1 MGNENGC
8 QYTRSGGA
16 EYACIVASAAARL
29 LPAPLPYNPATRQAR
44 ITVDIHSDDLKI
56 FVAVVD
62 SGTLSAASVH
72 LGQTTS
78 GVSRAL
84 SRLEEK
90 LATSLLTRTTRR
102 MELTEEGQLLL
113 ERARAILASMEEA
126 EESIRMRRQSPA
138 GRLCVDAASP
148 FMLHCVVPH
157 VAEFRA
163 LYPDIRLEL
172 SSNDRIADLI
182 EHRTDIA
189 IRIGALNDSTLH
201 ARALSAS
208 ALHVL
213 ASPGYLERHG
223 APATPEALAGH
234 ALLGFAQYEL
244 GNAWP
249 LRHQCGNSLQITPA
263 LAATSGETLRQLAL
277 HGQGIVCLADFMTR
291 DDLAAGRL
299 VKVLEHCY
307 TGYRQQI
314 HAVYY
319 RNTQLSQRIS
329 CFLEFLQRKL

>member
-1 MGNENGC
+1 M
-8 QYTRSGGA
+8 
-16 EYACIVASAAARL
+16 
-29 LPAPLPYNPATRQAR
+29 
-44 ITVDIHSDDLKI
+44 DIHSDDLRI

-102 MELTEEGQLLL
+102 MDLTEEGQLFLA
-113 ERARAILASMEEA
+113 RARAILASMEEA
-126 EESIRMRRQSPA
+126 EEAIRMRRQKPA

-163 LYPDIRLEL
+163 MYPDIRLEL
-172 SSNDRIADLI
+172 SSNDQIADLL
-182 EHRTDIA
+182 EYRTDIA

-201 ARALSAS
+201 ARALSS
-208 ALHVL
+208 SPLYLL
-213 ASPGYLERHG
+213 ASPDYLLHHG
-223 APATPEALAGH
+223 TPSTPEQLSSH
-234 ALLGFAQYEL
+234 SLLGFAQYEP
-244 GNAWP
+244 GNSWP
-249 LRHQCGNSLQITPA
+249 LRHAAGNTLQIAPA
-263 LAATSGETLRQLAL
+263 LTASSGETLRQLAL

-291 DDLAAGRL
+291 ADLAEGRL
-299 VKVLEHCY
+299 VKVLEDFY

-319 RNTQLSQRIS
+319 RNTQLAQRIS
-329 CFLEFLQRKL
+329 CFLEFLQCKL

>member
-1 MGNENGC
+1 M
-8 QYTRSGGA
+8 
-16 EYACIVASAAARL
+16 
-29 LPAPLPYNPATRQAR
+29 
-44 ITVDIHSDDLKI
+44 DINSDDLKTFI
-56 FVAVVD
+56 TVID

-102 MELTEEGQLLL
+102 MELTEEGHLFL
-113 ERARAILASMEEA
+113 ERARAILGAMEEA
-126 EESIRMRRQSPA
+126 EETIRIRRQKPA

-157 VAEFRA
+157 MAEFRA

-172 SSNDRIADLI
+172 SSNDQITDLI
-182 EHRTDIA
+182 EHRTDVA
-189 IRIGALNDSTLH
+189 IRIGALTDSTLH
-201 ARALSAS
+201 ARALSS
-208 ALHVL
+208 SPLYVL
-213 ASPGYLERHG
+213 ASPDYLARHG
-223 APATPEALAGH
+223 ALRTPEDLAAH
-234 ALLGFAQYEL
+234 SLIGFLQYEQ
-244 GNAWP
+244 GNVWP
-249 LRHQCGNSLQITPA
+249 LRHATGNSLPITPSIS
-263 LAATSGETLRQLAL
+263 ATSGETLRQLAL
-277 HGQGIVCLADFMTR
+277 AGQGVVCLADFMTR
-291 DDLAAGRL
+291 ADLDAGRL
-299 VKVLEHCY
+299 VKVLEDSY

-319 RNTQLSQRIS
+319 RNTQLAQRIS

>member
-1 MGNENGC
+1 M
-8 QYTRSGGA
+8 
-16 EYACIVASAAARL
+16 
-29 LPAPLPYNPATRQAR
+29 
-44 ITVDIHSDDLKI
+44 DINSDDLKI
-56 FVAVVD
+56 FVAVID

-90 LATSLLTRTTRR
+90 LATTLLTRTTRR
-102 MELTEEGQLLL
+102 MELTEEGHLFL
-113 ERARAILASMEEA
+113 EQARAILAAMEEA
-126 EESIRMRRQSPA
+126 EETIRIRRQKPA

-172 SSNDRIADLI
+172 TSNDQIADLI

-189 IRIGALNDSTLH
+189 IRIGTLSDSTLH
-201 ARALSAS
+201 ARALSS
-208 ALHVL
+208 SPLHVL
-213 ASPGYLERHG
+213 ASPDYLARRG
-223 APATPEALAGH
+223 TPAAPEDLAQH
-234 ALLGFAQYEL
+234 ELLGFAQYEL
-244 GNAWP
+244 GNVWP
-249 LRHQCGNSLQITPA
+249 LRHAAGNSLQVVPA
-263 LAATSGETLRQLAL
+263 LAASSGETLRQLAL
-277 HGQGIVCLADFMTR
+277 AGQGIVCLSDFMTR
-291 DDLAAGRL
+291 ADIAAGRL
-299 VKVLEHCY
+299 VKVLEAHS
-307 TGYRQQI
+307 TGFRQQI

-329 CFLEFLQRKL
+329 CFLEFLQKKL

>member
-1 MGNENGC
+1 M
-8 QYTRSGGA
+8 R
-16 EYACIVASAAARL
+16 
-29 LPAPLPYNPATRQAR
+29 
-44 ITVDIHSDDLKI
+44 VDINSDDLRI
-56 FVAVVD
+56 FVAVID

-90 LATSLLTRTTRR
+90 LSTTLLTRTTRR
-102 MELTEEGQLLL
+102 MELTEEGQLFLD
-113 ERARAILASMEEA
+113 RARAILGAMEEA
-126 EESIRMRRQSPA
+126 EESIRMRRQKPA

-163 LYPDIRLEL
+163 MYPDIRLEL
-172 SSNDRIADLI
+172 TSNDRIADLI

-189 IRIGALNDSTLH
+189 IRIGALTDSTLH
-201 ARALSAS
+201 ARALSS
-208 ALHVL
+208 SPLHVL
-213 ASPGYLERHG
+213 ASPDYLARHG
-223 APATPEALAGH
+223 APATPEELEGH

-244 GNAWP
+244 GNVWP
-249 LRHQCGNSLQITPA
+249 LRHAAGNSMQITPA
-263 LAATSGETLRQLAL
+263 LAASSGETLRQLAIA
-277 HGQGIVCLADFMTR
+277 GQGIVCLSDFMTR
-291 DDLAAGRL
+291 DDIAAGRL
-299 VKVLEHCY
+299 VKVLEDFS

-329 CFLEFLQRKL
+329 CFLEFLQQKL

>member
-1 MGNENGC
+1 V
-8 QYTRSGGA
+8 R
-16 EYACIVASAAARL
+16 
-29 LPAPLPYNPATRQAR
+29 
-44 ITVDIHSDDLKI
+44 VDINSDDLRI
-56 FVAVVD
+56 FVAVID

-90 LATSLLTRTTRR
+90 LSTTLLTRTTRR
-102 MELTEEGQLLL
+102 MELTEEGQLFLD
-113 ERARAILASMEEA
+113 RARAILGAMEEA
-126 EESIRMRRQSPA
+126 EESIRMRRQKPA

-163 LYPDIRLEL
+163 MYPDIRLEL
-172 SSNDRIADLI
+172 TSNDRIADLI

-189 IRIGALNDSTLH
+189 IRIGALTDSTLH
-201 ARALSAS
+201 ARALSS
-208 ALHVL
+208 SPLHVL
-213 ASPGYLERHG
+213 ASPDYLARHG
-223 APATPEALAGH
+223 APATPEELDGH
-234 ALLGFAQYEL
+234 GLLGFAQYEL
-244 GNAWP
+244 GNVWP
-249 LRHQCGNSLQITPA
+249 LRHAAGNSMQITPA
-263 LAATSGETLRQLAL
+263 LAASSGETLRQLAIA
-277 HGQGIVCLADFMTR
+277 GQGIVCLSDFMTR
-291 DDLAAGRL
+291 DDISAGRL
-299 VKVLEHCY
+299 VKVLENFS

-329 CFLEFLQRKL
+329 CFLEFLQQKL

>member
-1 MGNENGC
+1 M
-8 QYTRSGGA
+8 
-16 EYACIVASAAARL
+16 
-29 LPAPLPYNPATRQAR
+29 
-44 ITVDIHSDDLKI
+44 DINSDDLKTFI
-56 FVAVVD
+56 TVID

-84 SRLEEK
+84 SRLEDK

-102 MELTEEGQLLL
+102 MELTEEGQLFL
-113 ERARAILASMEEA
+113 ERARAILGAMEEA
-126 EESIRMRRQSPA
+126 EETIRIRRQQPA

-163 LYPDIRLEL
+163 LYPEIRLEL
-172 SSNDRIADLI
+172 SSNDQITDLI

-189 IRIGALNDSTLH
+189 IRIGTLVDSTLH

-208 ALHVL
+208 PLYVL
-213 ASPGYLERHG
+213 ASPGYLARHG
-223 APATPEALAGH
+223 TPRTPEDLAGH
-234 ALLGFAQYEL
+234 ALLGFAQYEQ
-244 GNAWP
+244 GNNWP
-249 LRHQCGNSLQITPA
+249 LQHATGNSLAITPSLSA
-263 LAATSGETLRQLAL
+263 SSGETLRQLAL
-277 HGQGIVCLADFMTR
+277 AGQGIVCLADFMTR
-291 DDLAAGRL
+291 ADLADGRL
-299 VKVLEHCY
+299 VKVLEDSY

-319 RNTQLSQRIS
+319 RNTQLARRIG
-329 CFLEFLQRKL
+329 CFLDFLQQKL

>member
-1 MGNENGC
+1 V
-8 QYTRSGGA
+8 R
-16 EYACIVASAAARL
+16 
-29 LPAPLPYNPATRQAR
+29 
-44 ITVDIHSDDLKI
+44 VDINSDDLRI
-56 FVAVVD
+56 FVAVID

-90 LATSLLTRTTRR
+90 LATTLLTRTTRR
-102 MELTEEGQLLL
+102 MELTEEGQLFLD
-113 ERARAILASMEEA
+113 RARTILGAMEEA
-126 EESIRMRRQSPA
+126 EESIRMRRQKPA

-163 LYPDIRLEL
+163 MYPDIRLEL
-172 SSNDRIADLI
+172 TSNDRIADLI

-189 IRIGALNDSTLH
+189 IRIGALTDSTLH
-201 ARALSAS
+201 ARALSS
-208 ALHVL
+208 SPLHVL
-213 ASPGYLERHG
+213 ASPDYLARHG
-223 APATPEALAGH
+223 APATPEELEGH

-244 GNAWP
+244 GNVWP
-249 LRHQCGNSLQITPA
+249 LRHAAGNSMQITPA
-263 LAATSGETLRQLAL
+263 LAASSGETLRQLAIA
-277 HGQGIVCLADFMTR
+277 GQGIVCLSDFMTR
-291 DDLAAGRL
+291 DDIAAGRL
-299 VKVLEHCY
+299 VKVLENFS

-329 CFLEFLQRKL
+329 CFLEFLQQKL

>member
-1 MGNENGC
+1 M
-8 QYTRSGGA
+8 
-16 EYACIVASAAARL
+16 
-29 LPAPLPYNPATRQAR
+29 
-44 ITVDIHSDDLKI
+44 DINSDDLKI
-56 FVAVVD
+56 FVAVID

-90 LATSLLTRTTRR
+90 LATTLLTRTTRR
-102 MELTEEGQLLL
+102 MELTEEGQLFL
-113 ERARAILASMEEA
+113 EQARAILAAMEEA
-126 EESIRMRRQSPA
+126 EETIRIRRQKPA

-163 LYPDIRLEL
+163 MYPDIRLEL
-172 SSNDRIADLI
+172 TSNDQIADLI

-189 IRIGALNDSTLH
+189 IRIGTLSDSTLH
-201 ARALSAS
+201 ARALSS
-208 ALHVL
+208 SPLHVL

-223 APATPEALAGH
+223 TPATPEELAQH
-234 ALLGFAQYEL
+234 ELLGFAQYEL

-249 LRHQCGNSLQITPA
+249 LRHAAGNSLQVTPA
-263 LAATSGETLRQLAL
+263 LAASSGETLRQLAL
-277 HGQGIVCLADFMTR
+277 AGQGIVCLSDFMTR
-291 DDLAAGRL
+291 ADIAAGRL
-299 VKVLEHCY
+299 VKLLDAHS
-307 TGYRQQI
+307 TGFRQQI

-329 CFLEFLQRKL
+329 CFLEFLQKKL

>member
-1 MGNENGC
+1 VEIN
-8 QYTRSGGA
+8 
-16 EYACIVASAAARL
+16 
-29 LPAPLPYNPATRQAR
+29 
-44 ITVDIHSDDLKI
+44 SDDLRTFI
-56 FVAVVD
+56 TVID

-102 MELTEEGQLLL
+102 MELTEEGHLFL
-113 ERARAILASMEEA
+113 EKARAIVAAMEEA
-126 EESIRMRRQSPA
+126 EETIRIRRQKPS

-172 SSNDRIADLI
+172 SSNDQIADLI
-182 EHRTDIA
+182 EHRTDVA
-189 IRIGALNDSTLH
+189 IRIGPLSDSTLH

-208 ALHVL
+208 PLRVL
-213 ASPGYLERHG
+213 ASPAYLERHG
-223 APATPEALAGH
+223 APATPQDLHTH
-234 ALLGFAQYEL
+234 ALLGFAQYEQ
-244 GNAWP
+244 GNQWP
-249 LRHQCGNSLQITPA
+249 LRHGDGASLAVTPA
-263 LAATSGETLRQLAL
+263 LAASSGETLRQLAL
-277 HGQGIVCLADFMTR
+277 AGQGIVCLADFMTR
-291 DDLAAGRL
+291 ADIAAGRL
-299 VKVLEHCY
+299 VPLLADY
-307 TGYRQQI
+307 NTGFRQQI

-319 RNTQLSQRIS
+319 RNTQLAQRIS
-329 CFLEFLQRKL
+329 CFLEFLQQKL

>member
-1 MGNENGC
+1 M
-8 QYTRSGGA
+8 
-16 EYACIVASAAARL
+16 
-29 LPAPLPYNPATRQAR
+29 
-44 ITVDIHSDDLKI
+44 DINSDDLKI

-84 SRLEEK
+84 ARLEEK
-90 LATSLLTRTTRR
+90 LATTLLTRTTRR
-102 MELTEEGQLLL
+102 MELTEEGHLFL
-113 ERARAILASMEEA
+113 EQARAILAAMEEA
-126 EESIRMRRQSPA
+126 EETIRIRRQKPA

-172 SSNDRIADLI
+172 TSNDQIADLI

-189 IRIGALNDSTLH
+189 IRIGALSDSTLH
-201 ARALSAS
+201 ARALSS
-208 ALHVL
+208 SPLHVL
-213 ASPGYLERHG
+213 ASPGYLARHG
-223 APATPEALAGH
+223 EPATPEELARH
-234 ALLGFAQYEL
+234 ELLGFAQYEL
-244 GNAWP
+244 GNVWP
-249 LRHQCGNSLQITPA
+249 LRHAAGNSLQVTPA
-263 LAATSGETLRQLAL
+263 LAASSGETLRQLAL
-277 HGQGIVCLADFMTR
+277 AGQGIVCLSDFMTR
-291 DDLAAGRL
+291 ADIAAGRL
-299 VKVLEHCY
+299 VKVLEQHS
-307 TGYRQQI
+307 TGFRQQI

-329 CFLEFLQRKL
+329 CFLEFLQKKL

>member
-1 MGNENGC
+1 M
-8 QYTRSGGA
+8 
-16 EYACIVASAAARL
+16 
-29 LPAPLPYNPATRQAR
+29 
-44 ITVDIHSDDLKI
+44 DINSDDLKI

-84 SRLEEK
+84 ARLEEK
-90 LATSLLTRTTRR
+90 LATTLLTRTTRR
-102 MELTEEGQLLL
+102 MELTEEGHLFL
-113 ERARAILASMEEA
+113 EQARAILAAMEEA
-126 EESIRMRRQSPA
+126 EETIRIRRQKPA

-172 SSNDRIADLI
+172 TSNDQIADLI

-189 IRIGALNDSTLH
+189 IRIGTLSDSTLH
-201 ARALSAS
+201 ARALSS
-208 ALHVL
+208 SPLHVL
-213 ASPGYLERHG
+213 ASPAYLARHG
-223 APATPEALAGH
+223 EPATPEELARH
-234 ALLGFAQYEL
+234 ELLGFAQYEL
-244 GNAWP
+244 GNVWP
-249 LRHQCGNSLQITPA
+249 LRHAAGNSLQVTPA
-263 LAATSGETLRQLAL
+263 LAASSGETLRQLAL
-277 HGQGIVCLADFMTR
+277 AGQGIVCLSDFMTR
-291 DDLAAGRL
+291 ADIAAGRL
-299 VKVLEHCY
+299 VKILEQHS
-307 TGYRQQI
+307 TGFRQQI

-329 CFLEFLQRKL
+329 CFLEFLQNKL

>member
-1 MGNENGC
+1 MPF
-8 QYTRSGGA
+8 RRGA
-16 EYACIVASAAARL
+16 AVRG
-29 LPAPLPYNPATRQAR
+29 
-44 ITVDIHSDDLKI
+44 ITIFELKNVDINSDDLKTFI
-56 FVAVVD
+56 TVID

-84 SRLEEK
+84 SRLEDK

-102 MELTEEGQLLL
+102 MELTEEGHLFL
-113 ERARAILASMEEA
+113 ERARAILGAMEEA
-126 EESIRMRRQSPA
+126 EETIRIRRQKPA

-157 VAEFRA
+157 MAEFRA

-172 SSNDRIADLI
+172 SSNDQITDLI

-189 IRIGALNDSTLH
+189 IRIGALTDSTLH
-201 ARALSAS
+201 ARALSS
-208 ALHVL
+208 SPLYVL
-213 ASPGYLERHG
+213 ASPGYLARHG
-223 APATPEALAGH
+223 TPRKPEDLSAHSLV
-234 ALLGFAQYEL
+234 GFAQYEQ
-244 GNAWP
+244 GNSWP
-249 LRHQCGNSLQITPA
+249 LRHATGNSLHITPSISA
-263 LAATSGETLRQLAL
+263 SSGETLRQLAL
-277 HGQGIVCLADFMTR
+277 AGQGIVCLADFMTR
-291 DDLAAGRL
+291 ADLDAGRL
-299 VKVLEHCY
+299 VKVLEDSY

-319 RNTQLSQRIS
+319 RNTQLAQRIS

>member
-1 MGNENGC
+1 M
-8 QYTRSGGA
+8 
-16 EYACIVASAAARL
+16 
-29 LPAPLPYNPATRQAR
+29 
-44 ITVDIHSDDLKI
+44 DIHSDDLKTFI
-56 FVAVVD
+56 AVID
-62 SGTLSAASVH
+62 SGSLSAASVH

-102 MELTEEGQLLL
+102 MDLTEEGQLFLA
-113 ERARAILASMEEA
+113 RARAIIAAMEDAEEA
-126 EESIRMRRQSPA
+126 IRIRHQKPA

-163 LYPDIRLEL
+163 RYPDIRLEL
-172 SSNDRIADLI
+172 SSNDQIADLI

-189 IRIGALNDSTLH
+189 IRIGALSDSTLH

-208 ALHVL
+208 PLHVL
-213 ASPGYLERHG
+213 ASPDYLRRHG
-223 APATPEALAGH
+223 APATPEDLVRH
-234 ALLGFAQYEL
+234 SLLGFIQYEQ
-244 GNAWP
+244 GNQWP
-249 LRHQCGNSLQITPA
+249 LRHQAGDTLAITPS
-263 LAATSGETLRQLAL
+263 LAASSGETLRQLAL
-277 HGQGIVCLADFMTR
+277 AGQGLVCLADFMTR
-291 DDLAAGRL
+291 DDIAAGRL
-299 VKVLEHCY
+299 VRVLQDCS

-319 RNTQLSQRIS
+319 RNTQLAQRIS
-329 CFLEFLQRKL
+329 CFLEFLQQKL

>member
-1 MGNENGC
+1 M
-8 QYTRSGGA
+8 
-16 EYACIVASAAARL
+16 
-29 LPAPLPYNPATRQAR
+29 
-44 ITVDIHSDDLKI
+44 DIHSDDLKI
-56 FVAVVD
+56 FVTVVD

-102 MELTEEGQLLL
+102 MELTEEGQLFLAQ
-113 ERARAILASMEEA
+113 ARAILGAMEEA
-126 EESIRMRRQSPA
+126 EEAIRMRRQKPA

-163 LYPDIRLEL
+163 MYPEIRLEL
-172 SSNDRIADLI
+172 TSNDQIADLI

-189 IRIGALNDSTLH
+189 IRIGALTDSTLH
-201 ARALSAS
+201 ARALSS
-208 ALHVL
+208 SLLHVL
-213 ASPGYLERHG
+213 ASPAYLEQHG
-223 APATPEALAGH
+223 TPAAPEDLAAH
-234 ALLGFAQYEL
+234 ALLGFAQYDL
-244 GNAWP
+244 GNVWP
-249 LRHQCGNSLQITPA
+249 LRHAAGNSLQVTPA
-263 LAATSGETLRQLAL
+263 LAASSGETLRQLAL
-277 HGQGIVCLADFMTR
+277 AGQGIVCLSDFMTR
-291 DDLAAGRL
+291 ADIAAGRL
-299 VKVLEHCY
+299 VKVLEPFS

-329 CFLEFLQRKL
+329 CFLEFLQQKL